1 MRPDQSATVRET
13 FAALAPQGGVLAER
27 FYARLFAAR
36 PEVRGLFHVDLA
48 KQAQHL
54 SAALALIV
62 RNIDRLDILEQ
73 PLRELGARHVAYGV
87 LNEHYA
93 VFRDAMMGAL
103 KDTAGGLW
111 TAPAE
116 SAWGAALDEVAQAM
130 LRGAAQVAFEAAR
143 AIAGDQPGTRLFRV
157 SEPEKPRTVVVRIGE
172 GKTPG
177 ASAVE
182 DGR

>member
-1 MRPDQSATVRET
+1 MRPEHAAIVRET
-13 FAALAPQGGVLAER
+13 YAALAPRAGSLVDR
-27 FYARLFAAR
+27 FYALLFAAR
-36 PEVRGLFHVDLA
+36 PETRGLFQVDLA
-48 KQAQHL
+48 KQAHHL

-62 RNIDRLDILEQ
+62 RNIDRLDMLEQ

-103 KDTAGGLW
+103 KDTAGGAW
-111 TAPAE
+111 AASAE
-116 SAWGAALDEVAQAM
+116 SAWGAALDAVAQAM

-157 SEPEKPRTVVVRIGE
+157 AEPERPKTVVVRIGE
-172 GKTPG
+172 GKSG
-177 ASAVE
+177 ASSIDE
-182 DGR
+182 TR

>member
-1 MRPDQSATVRET
+1 MRPEHAAIVRET
-13 FAALAPQGGVLAER
+13 YAALAPRAGVLVDR

-36 PEVRGLFHVDLA
+36 PEIRGLFQVNLA

-62 RNIDRLDILEQ
+62 RNIDRLDMLEE

-87 LNEHYA
+87 LNDHYPD
-93 VFRDAMMGAL
+93 FREAMMGAL
-103 KDTAGGLW
+103 RETAGPLW
-111 TAPAE
+111 SAPAE
-116 SAWGAALDEVAQAM
+116 SAWGAALVAVTQAM

-157 SEPEKPRTVVVRIGE
+157 AEPEKPKTVVVRLGE
-172 GKTPG
+172 GTSGVSPLD
-177 ASAVE
+177 E
-182 DGR
+182 TR